1 MRGVCEM
8 KTILILT
15 HVQLDNSPYCS
26 FVHNHAKAF
35 VNAGYKV
42 IVLAPTPIK
51 FSKKYWRMVKNKSHG
66 VKNIDGVEVHYFKR
80 LGFSNFLYKSKIN
93 LNGISYYFAI
103 RKKVKKIMK
112 LNDVCL
118 IDAHMFKVE
127 GFVAKKLKKIYNIP
141 TFLTLHGTSFERNL
155 HFKNGIEEI
164 KNVASSIDWM
174 ICVSQKIQRN
184 LMNLGIINTKVI
196 YNGVNQ
202 YEFEKN
208 NNNFNIISVGY
219 FTKSKNFDILIKA
232 FAKVIK
238 KIPKARLTIVGDGIL
253 KDSLINVSDELGIGK
268 YVTFTG
274 ALDNYEVNKLLSK
287 SNVFVLPSS
296 PEGFGI
302 VYVEAMNNGC
312 IVIGTKNEGI
322 DGFVKDGVNGFLTN
336 VDVNEISDRII
347 DIFNNKYD
355 DIRNRGYSDAKELT
369 WDNNV
374 KCYIELLGE
383 CGEKE

>member
-1 MRGVCEM
+1 M
-8 KTILILT
+8 
-15 HVQLDNSPYCS
+15 
-26 FVHNHAKAF
+26 
-35 VNAGYKV
+35 
-42 IVLAPTPIK
+42 
-51 FSKKYWRMVKNKSHG
+51 
-66 VKNIDGVEVHYFKR
+66 
-80 LGFSNFLYKSKIN
+80 
-93 LNGISYYFAI
+93 
-103 RKKVKKIMK
+103 
-112 LNDVCL
+112 
-118 IDAHMFKVE
+118 
-127 GFVAKKLKKIYNIP
+127 
-141 TFLTLHGTSFERNL
+141 
-155 HFKNGIEEI
+155 
-164 KNVASSIDWM
+164 ASSIDWM

-184 LMNLGIINTKVI
+184 LMNLDIINTKVI

-253 KDSLINVSDELGIGK
+253 KDSLINASDELGIGK

-383 CGEKE
+383 TNEEK